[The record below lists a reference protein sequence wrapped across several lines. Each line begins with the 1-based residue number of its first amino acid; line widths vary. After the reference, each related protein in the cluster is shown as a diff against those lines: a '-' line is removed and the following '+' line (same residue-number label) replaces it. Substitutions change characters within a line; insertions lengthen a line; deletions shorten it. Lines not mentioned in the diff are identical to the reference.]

1 MNRTSP
7 VMAENHE
14 GEEEL
19 KRDGRHHEEVY
30 GDQVLGVIVEK
41 GSPRLGGRFAVPD
54 HVLGDRGL
62 RHLNTEFQE
71 FAMDAR
77 SSLAR
82 VAEAHFSDEGPNF
95 IGYRGSSFKM
105 ATLPI
110 PTQSEALAMPGDNG
124 LRLDNE
130 QCRSPVVP
138 QT

>member
-1 MNRTSP
+1 
-7 VMAENHE
+7 
-14 GEEEL
+14 
-19 KRDGRHHEEVY
+19 
-30 GDQVLGVIVEK
+30 
-41 GSPRLGGRFAVPD
+41 
-54 HVLGDRGL
+54 L

-77 SSLAR
+77 RSPAR
-82 VAEAHFSDEGPNF
+82 VGETHFPDEIPNF
-95 IGYRGSSFKM
+95 IGYRGSPFKM